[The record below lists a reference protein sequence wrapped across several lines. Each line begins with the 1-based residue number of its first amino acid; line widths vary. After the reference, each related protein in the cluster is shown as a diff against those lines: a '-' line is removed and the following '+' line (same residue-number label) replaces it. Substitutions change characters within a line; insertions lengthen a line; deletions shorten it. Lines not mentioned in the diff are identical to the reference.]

1 MSGVVPPGKPTKI
14 LIGLVGQLACG
25 LLTLFWAVADTDNAQ
40 AATKNAALRNW
51 VRRVSMVLVS
61 LNGVQGGQ
69 KAERTVNGH

>member
-1 MSGVVPPGKPTKI
+1 
-14 LIGLVGQLACG
+14 